1 MQKVLVSCAILIC
14 LMAGTATGR
23 CLFGSTV
30 STEVQ
35 YQQHPD
41 APIHA
46 ISFRTSQTVTGA
58 IEFPSLNA
66 LQVEQNEFNL
76 YVVDVAIDF
85 GDTLID
91 IHFLNTEPS
100 TFAPGHFNG
109 YAFIFDAQQPVDI
122 SAASINNNG
131 FINKQISIP
140 SIQKK
145 QFGFSSSRSVYTG
158 EGATR
163 VKNEVYQEQRGY
175 FFCTQNRPY
184 RFS

>member
-122 SAASINNNG
+122 SAARLHPDAQLAGLADSDLTFAGNILFLNVANHS
-131 FINKQISIP
+131 FDRTSRIQIDITTCGGLDLS
-140 SIQKK
+140 
-145 QFGFSSSRSVYTG
+145 
-158 EGATR
+158 
-163 VKNEVYQEQRGY
+163 
-175 FFCTQNRPY
+175 
-184 RFS
+184 